1 MKKMNSRIAALL
13 SVSALTAV
21 LFTGCAQASADSS
34 KDNSLVLYPS
44 AEKAASSQASSA
56 SAGTAFSSTASSS
69 DDLLSEEEAR
79 RIVLEHAGLTEDQ
92 VTFVTFEMDRGRY
105 RTEYDLEFY
114 AGSEEYD
121 YEIDAATGEILSFD
135 RDMEGRAPAAS
146 SQSGELLS
154 AEQAQNA
161 ALTHAGLT
169 SDQVIG
175 MRSELDRD
183 DGRQLYEVEFY
194 SGAMEYDYEIDAYSG
209 EVISYSA
216 EKD

>member
-1 MKKMNSRIAALL
+1 MKKMNSCIAALL
-13 SVSALTAV
+13 SASALAAA

-34 KDNSLVLYPS
+34 KDDSLVLYPS

-56 SAGTAFSSTASSS
+56 SAGTASAASSS

-169 SDQVIG
+169 SDQVTG

-194 SGAMEYDYEIDAYSG
+194 SGPMEYDYEIDAYSG

>member
-1 MKKMNSRIAALL
+1 MEPMKKMNSRIAALL
-13 SVSALTAV
+13 SASALAAV

-56 SAGTAFSSTASSS
+56 SAGTASSSTASSS

-92 VTFVTFEMDRGRY
+92 VTFVTFEMDRGRC

-121 YEIDAATGEILSFD
+121 YEIDA
-135 RDMEGRAPAAS
+135 
-146 SQSGELLS
+146 
-154 AEQAQNA
+154 
-161 ALTHAGLT
+161 
-169 SDQVIG
+169 
-175 MRSELDRD
+175 
-183 DGRQLYEVEFY
+183 
-194 SGAMEYDYEIDAYSG
+194 YSG